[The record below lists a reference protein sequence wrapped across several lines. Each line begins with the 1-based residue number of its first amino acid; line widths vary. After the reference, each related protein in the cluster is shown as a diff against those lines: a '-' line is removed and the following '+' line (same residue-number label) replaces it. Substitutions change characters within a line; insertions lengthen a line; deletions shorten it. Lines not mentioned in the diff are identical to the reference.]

1 MSAGGSTS
9 TVEQQGFDVLAS
21 SEAKALLESGKQA
34 GKLIAEDIA
43 TALDELDLDAAQMDE
58 FYSTLRS

>member
-21 SEAKALLESGKQA
+21 SEAQALLESGKQA

-43 TALDELDLDAAQMDE
+43 TALDVVG
-58 FYSTLRS
+58 STLAAA

>member
-1 MSAGGSTS
+1 VSAGGTIS

-21 SEAKALLESGKQA
+21 SEVKALLESGKQA

-43 TALDELDLDAAQMDE
+43 IALDELDLDAAQADE
-58 FYSTLRS
+58 FY

>member
-21 SEAKALLESGKQA
+21 SEARALLESGKQA

-43 TALDELDLDAAQMDE
+43 TALD
-58 FYSTLRS
+58 